1 MATAAS
7 FCFVD
12 LFVILKI
19 VMIHEVIIY
28 SFCRNFQI
36 LDFDN

>member
-19 VMIHEVIIY
+19 AMIHEVIIY
-28 SFCRNFQI
+28 YFGRKFQI
-36 LDFDN
+36 LDFDY